1 MNRIFEV
8 NIAASAAKTI
18 YISAQT
24 AEEAAHMA
32 EVLYNE
38 GIVRPED
45 DVRIGVAAVST
56 DNEQCTDYYEGLI
69 KEAESEEKVCGTLE
83 ECKNC
88 KMYEIL
94 RSIYPQE

>member
-18 YISAQT
+18 YVSAQT
-24 AEEAAHMA
+24 AKEAAHMA
-32 EVLYNE
+32 EMLYHN

-45 DVRIGVAAVST
+45 DMLVGVAAVST
-56 DNEQCTDYYEGLI
+56 DNEHFTDYYEGLI
-69 KEAESEEKVCGTLE
+69 TDEESEEKVCGTLE

-94 RSIYPQE
+94 RSICPQE